1 MSASFSIGDSHVSG
15 ETFKGQIK
23 TDPTK
28 PDGTPRKLMDVGR
41 LAKMGWRAQI
51 GLEEG
56 IAETYQWYLKNMNN
70 LRG

>member
-1 MSASFSIGDSHVSG
+1 
-15 ETFKGQIK
+15 
-23 TDPTK
+23 
-28 PDGTPRKLMDVGR
+28 MDVGR

-56 IAETYQWYLKNMNN
+56 IAETYQWYLANIEN